1 LNFLAIV
8 SPETFTV
15 TPLMDTTLNAGTV
28 STGMV
33 LGSALS
39 EPGGVAELRA
49 AEADVLRWLP
59 IHVRISRVWLMT
71 GHTTGQATDHL
82 GEYAKNIRSAFAC
95 AGGQTDA
102 RVGEWLR
109 SSITSW
115 CSPRRITPPT
125 ITSPR

>member
-1 LNFLAIV
+1 MNFLAIV

-59 IHVRISRVWLMT
+59 IHVRFSRVWLMT
-71 GHTTGQATDHL
+71 GHTTGQATERL
-82 GEYAKNIRSAFAC
+82 GGVGNKC
-95 AGGQTDA
+95 PL
-102 RVGEWLR
+102 RVLLR
-109 SSITSW
+109 W
-115 CSPRRITPPT
+115 WPD
-125 ITSPR
+125 